1 MVGTGLEDE
10 RERKDKLRAQL
21 AKDVDEFLAK
31 GGKVQVVA
39 SEVRG
44 GIGGSKPLGLS
55 QIRKMR
61 YEARE
66 AETLER
72 EVPDEVDDHEGT

>member
-1 MVGTGLEDE
+1 MSDE
-10 RERKDKLRAQL
+10 GREAKDKQRDQL
-21 AKDVDEFLAK
+21 AKDVEEFLAQ

-39 SEVRG
+39 QDVRG

-66 AETLER
+66 AETLDR
-72 EVPDEVDDHEGT
+72 EIPEGFDNDDEST